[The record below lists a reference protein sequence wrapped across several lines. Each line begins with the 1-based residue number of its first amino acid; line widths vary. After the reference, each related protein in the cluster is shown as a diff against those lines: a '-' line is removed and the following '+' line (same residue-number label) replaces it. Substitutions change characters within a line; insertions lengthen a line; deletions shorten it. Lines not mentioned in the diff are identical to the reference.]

1 MYLSKIELTNYR
13 PYYETQTINL
23 GYDVGRNVNVIYAKN
38 AIGKS
43 SLLNAITWAFYGHE
57 CHDRKHRKNPLY
69 NKLKKNECKVGDSF
83 DVKVHLE
90 FFDYDAEGNL
100 LHFHVTRT
108 RKHTKETEDLIVPEE
123 DDLDI
128 LDYDKKWYKDQGKIY
143 SRISRLMHK
152 YFFFNGEQL
161 NDYFDKKDLEGTIK
175 SISQLN
181 IIHEANRHLKSVRSD
196 YRADIKPLIKDTAPI
211 IDELEE
217 LTGKIQKDKEEKDK
231 LSKQV
236 EKLRNQIKRY
246 DDKLSSLE
254 KAKKLANERKEKR
267 HERTEINNE
276 LKEIQ
281 RKYNKCV
288 IDLYC
293 IVQLFDVL
301 YEVASIDLGK
311 TSISDNHNLDDE
323 TLRKVYTYILDNDI
337 CICGADLNKN
347 PKHKNEIKKKLEDLE
362 EIEDNF
368 INSNDFSNEIKKI
381 KKLLRSIEP
390 KKDKANNLRG
400 SLSLK
405 RDKISEIDNRLEEIS
420 NLLTNEEY
428 DDINDIEDKR
438 IKTVNKC
445 RESSSKLESL
455 IGDIKINENK
465 ETSLNEKLDKILANK
480 EEAKNLKTQK
490 KFCETAIDIVKNL
503 DENLKKDIL
512 EQVITLINHQFASND
527 FSDNKFDDVMID
539 EDYNVILHDFL
550 DDEIAPGD
558 LSGGEER
565 ILALSFIIALNSIS
579 GFDLPLFI
587 DAPFSTLDS
596 DNKIKFMENLP
607 KFTKNKQV
615 IFLFIDDNYKALEK
629 KLIKP
634 YLNKEIQL
642 IKVYNYLT
650 AVVQDE

>member
-13 PYYETQTINL
+13 PYYETQPIKL
-23 GYDVGRNVNVIYAKN
+23 GYDFNKNVNVIYAKN

-43 SLLNAITWAFYGHE
+43 SLLNAITWAFYGYE
-57 CHDRKHRKNPLY
+57 CHDRKHRKNPIY

-90 FFDYDAEGNL
+90 FFDYDDEGNL

-123 DDLDI
+123 DDLEI
-128 LDYDKKWYKDQGKIY
+128 LDYDNKTYNDQGKIY

-161 NDYFDKKDLEGTIK
+161 NDYFDKKDLEDTIK

-181 IIHEANRHLKSVRSD
+181 IIHEANRHLNSVRSD

-217 LTGKIQKDKEEKDK
+217 LTGEIQEDRDEKDK
-231 LSKQV
+231 LSSKV

-246 DDKLSSLE
+246 DEKLLSLE
-254 KAKKLANERKEKR
+254 KAKKLANERQEKR
-267 HERTEINNE
+267 NERTEINNQ
-276 LKEIQ
+276 LKEVQ
-281 RKYNKCV
+281 REYNKCV

-293 IVQLFDVL
+293 IVQLFDIL

-311 TSISDNHNLDDE
+311 TSSSDNNLDDE
-323 TLRKVYTYILDNDI
+323 TLRKVYTYILENDI

-362 EIEDNF
+362 EIEDNSD
-368 INSNDFSNEIKKI
+368 NSNDFSNEIKKI
-381 KKLLRSIEP
+381 KKLLRSIET
-390 KKDKANNLRG
+390 KKGKANNLRG

-405 RDKISEIDNRLEEIS
+405 RDKITEIDNRLEEIS
-420 NLLTNEEY
+420 NLLTNEEFE
-428 DDINDIEDKR
+428 DIKDIEDNR
-438 IKTVNKC
+438 IQTVNKC
-445 RESSSKLESL
+445 KEYSSKLESL
-455 IGDIKINENK
+455 IGDIKLKENK
-465 ETSLNEKLDKILANK
+465 ETSLNETLDEMLANK
-480 EEAKNLKTQK
+480 KEAKNLKIQK

-503 DENLKKDIL
+503 DENLKNDIL
-512 EQVITLINHQFASND
+512 EQVITLINQQFASND
-527 FSDNKFDDVMID
+527 FSDNKFDNVMID
-539 EDYNVILHDFL
+539 DNYNVILHDFL

-596 DNKIKFMENLP
+596 DNKIKFMDNLP

-629 KLIKP
+629 ELIKP
-634 YLNKEIQL
+634 YLNKEVQL
-642 IKVYNYLT
+642 IKVSNYLT
-650 AVVQDE
+650 GVVQDE

>member
-13 PYYETQTINL
+13 PYYETQSINL
-23 GYDVGRNVNVIYAKN
+23 GYDFNKNVNVIYAKN

-57 CHDRKHRKNPLY
+57 CHDRKVKKNPIY
-69 NKLKKNECKVGDSF
+69 NKLKKNECKVGNSF

-90 FFDYDAEGNL
+90 FFDFDEEGNL

-108 RKHTKETEDLIVPEE
+108 RKHTKETDELIVPEE
-123 DDLDI
+123 DELEI
-128 LDYDKKWYKDQGKIY
+128 LDYDNETYHDQGKIY

-161 NDYFDKKDLEGTIK
+161 NDYFDKKDLEDTIK
-175 SISQLN
+175 RISQLN

-196 YRADIKPLIKDTAPI
+196 YRGEIKPLIKDTAPI
-211 IDELEE
+211 IDKLEE

-231 LSKQV
+231 ISLQV
-236 EKLRNQIKRY
+236 ENLRKQIKRY
-246 DDKLSSLE
+246 DEKLSSLE
-254 KAKKLANERKEKR
+254 KAKKLVNERKEKR
-267 HERTEINNE
+267 EDRIQINNE

-281 RKYNKCV
+281 RDYNKCV

-311 TSISDNHNLDDE
+311 TSNSGSDLDDE

-347 PKHKNEIKKKLEDLE
+347 PKHKNDIKKKLEDLDD
-362 EIEDNF
+362 IDDNF
-368 INSNDFSNEIKKI
+368 DDSQDYSKEIGKI
-381 KKLLRSIEP
+381 KKLLISIET
-390 KKDKANNLRG
+390 KKGEANNLRS

-420 NLLTNEEY
+420 HLLTNEEF
-428 DDINDIEDKR
+428 DDINDIEENR

-445 RESSSKLESL
+445 KEISSKLESL
-455 IGDIKINENK
+455 IGEIKVNENK
-465 ETSLNEKLDKILANK
+465 ETSLNEKLDKMLANK
-480 EEAKNLKTQK
+480 KEAKNLQIQK

-503 DENLKKDIL
+503 DENLKEDIL
-512 EQVITLINHQFASND
+512 EQVIALINKQFASND

-539 EDYNVILHDFL
+539 KDYNVILHDFL

-596 DNKIKFMENLP
+596 DNKIKFMDNLP
-607 KFTKNKQV
+607 KFTENKQV

-629 KLIKP
+629 ELIKP
-634 YLNKEIQL
+634 YLNKEVQL
-642 IKVYNYLT
+642 IKVSNYLT
-650 AVVQDE
+650 GVVQDE